1 MSATMTKVPTKEQI
15 HLKRYRRLK
24 SKSLQQVL
32 TYRFLNHYGYDKGEI
47 TVKAIVD
54 DILDLMENYFLLSP
68 KPDGMQFLN
77 YGYLTWMAVPV
88 DEYPQRGK
96 TIAATRLKPI
106 LLSFITDEDIAHIAN
121 GFDAKSLRKKKLLR
135 WVDQAFDQGT
145 VLTQLDLA
153 ALLGCCDH
161 VISQYVQ
168 EIQKETGRILP
179 TRGNYHD
186 LSGAVTHKKEIIT
199 LYLEGYLTPEIAA
212 KTNHSK
218 EAVDRYIKDFHRV
231 NLLWDNDIRDPDNM
245 ANVARLSKRV
255 VQQYID
261 LLPNKSR
268 FSKNNT

>member
-1 MSATMTKVPTKEQI
+1 MSKPYTKEQE

-54 DILDLMENYFLLSP
+54 DILNLMENYFLLSP

-106 LLSFITDEDIAHIAN
+106 LLSFITDEDISHIAN

-135 WVDQAFDQGT
+135 WVDQAYDQGT

-153 ALLGCCDH
+153 ALLGCCDT

-168 EIQKETGRILP
+168 EIQKETDRILP

-199 LYLEGYLTPEIAA
+199 LYLEGYLTPEIAS

-218 EAVDRYIKDFHRV
+218 EAVDRYIKDFQRV
-231 NLLWDNDIRDPDNM
+231 KLLWENDIRDPENM

-255 VQQYID
+255 IQQYVD

-268 FSKNNT
+268 FSKNKL

>member
-1 MSATMTKVPTKEQI
+1 MTKVPTKEQI
-15 HLKRYRRLK
+15 QLKRFRRLK
-24 SKSLQQVL
+24 SKSLHQVL

-54 DILDLMENYFLLSP
+54 DILSLMENYFLLSP
-68 KPDGMQFLN
+68 KPDGLQFLN

-106 LLSFITDEDIAHIAN
+106 LLSFITDDDITHIAR
-121 GFDAKSLRKKKLLR
+121 GYDAKSLRKKKLFR
-135 WVDQAFDQGT
+135 WVDQAFDQGAL
-145 VLTQLDLA
+145 LTQLDLA
-153 ALLGCCDH
+153 ALLGCCDA
-161 VISQYVQ
+161 VVSQYVQ
-168 EIQKETGRILP
+168 EIQKDTGKILP
-179 TRGNYHD
+179 TRGNIHD
-186 LSGAVTHKKEIIT
+186 LSGAITHKKEIIT
-199 LYLEGYLTPEIAA
+199 LYLEGYLTPEIAT

-231 NLLWDNDIRDPDNM
+231 KLLWENNIRDPEKM
-245 ANVARLSKRV
+245 AQVARLSKRV

-268 FSKNNT
+268 FSKNIA

>member
-1 MSATMTKVPTKEQI
+1 MTKVPTKEQI

-47 TVKAIVD
+47 TVKAIVN
-54 DILDLMENYFLLSP
+54 DILNLIENYFLLSP
-68 KPDGMQFLN
+68 KTENQQFIN

-106 LLSFITDEDIAHIAN
+106 LLSFITDDDISHISN
-121 GFDAKSLRKKKLLR
+121 GFSAKSLRKKKLLR
-135 WVDQAFDQGT
+135 WVDQAFDQGAL
-145 VLTQLDLA
+145 LTQLDLA
-153 ALLGCCDH
+153 ALLGCCDT

-168 EIQKETGRILP
+168 EIQKETGQILP
-179 TRGNYHD
+179 TRGNIHD
-186 LSGAVTHKKEIIT
+186 LSGAITHKKEIIT
-199 LYLEGYLTPEIAA
+199 LYLEGYLTPEIAS

-231 NLLWDNDIRDPDNM
+231 KLLWENKITNPDDI

-268 FSKNNT
+268 FSKNNV

>member
-1 MSATMTKVPTKEQI
+1 MTKVPTKEQI
-15 HLKRYRRLK
+15 RLKRYRRLK
-24 SKSLQQVL
+24 SKSLEQVL

-47 TVKAIVD
+47 TVKAIVN
-54 DILDLMENYFLLSP
+54 DILNLIENYFLLSP
-68 KPDGMQFLN
+68 KTEGNQFIN
-77 YGYLTWMAVPV
+77 YGYLTWMAIPV

-106 LLSFITDEDIAHIAN
+106 LLSFITDDDIAHIAN
-121 GFDAKSLRKKKLLR
+121 GFDSKSLRKKKLLR
-135 WVDQAFDQGT
+135 WVDQAFEQGAL
-145 VLTQLDLA
+145 LTQLDLA
-153 ALLGCCDH
+153 ALLGCCDA

-179 TRGNYHD
+179 TRGNIHD
-186 LSGAVTHKKEIIT
+186 LSGAITHKKEIIT
-199 LYLEGYLTPEIAA
+199 LYLEGYLTPEIAT

-231 NLLWDNDIRDPDNM
+231 KILMENGVTNIDEI

-261 LLPNKSR
+261 LLPNKSH
-268 FSKNNT
+268 FSKNNV

>member
-1 MSATMTKVPTKEQI
+1 MSKVPTKEQI
-15 HLKRYRRLK
+15 HLKRFRRLK

-32 TYRFLNHYGYDKGEI
+32 IYRFLNHYGYDKGEI
-47 TVKAIVD
+47 TVKAIVN
-54 DILDLMENYFLLSP
+54 DILNLIENYFLLSP
-68 KPDGMQFLN
+68 KTEGLQFLN

-96 TIAATRLKPI
+96 TIAATCLKPI
-106 LLSFITDEDIAHIAN
+106 LLSFITDDDIAHIAN
-121 GFDAKSLRKKKLLR
+121 GYDAKSLRKKKLLR
-135 WVDQAFDQGT
+135 WVDQAFDQGAL
-145 VLTQLDLA
+145 LTQLDLA
-153 ALLGCCDH
+153 ALLGCCDT

-168 EIQKETGRILP
+168 EIQKETERILP
-179 TRGNYHD
+179 TRGNIHD
-186 LSGAVTHKKEIIT
+186 LSGAITHKKEIIT
-199 LYLEGYLTPEIAA
+199 LYIEGYLTPEIAT

-231 NLLWDNDIRDPDNM
+231 KLLWENGITDTDDM

-255 VQQYID
+255 IQQYID

>member
-1 MSATMTKVPTKEQI
+1 MTKVPTKEQI
-15 HLKRYRRLK
+15 QLKRFRRLK
-24 SKSLQQVL
+24 SKSLHQVL

-54 DILDLMENYFLLSP
+54 DILSLMENYFLLSQ
-68 KPDGMQFLN
+68 KPDGLQFLN

-106 LLSFITDEDIAHIAN
+106 LLSFITDDDITHIAR
-121 GFDAKSLRKKKLLR
+121 GYDAKSLRKKKLLR
-135 WVDQAFDQGT
+135 WVDQAFDQGAL
-145 VLTQLDLA
+145 LTQLDLA
-153 ALLGCCDH
+153 ALLGCCDA
-161 VISQYVQ
+161 VVSQYVQ
-168 EIQKETGRILP
+168 EIQKDTGKILP
-179 TRGNYHD
+179 TRGNIHD
-186 LSGAVTHKKEIIT
+186 LSGAITHKKEIIT
-199 LYLEGYLTPEIAA
+199 LYLEGYLTPEIAT

-231 NLLWDNDIRDPDNM
+231 KLLWENNIRDPEKITQ
-245 ANVARLSKRV
+245 VARLSKRV

-268 FSKNNT
+268 FSKNIE